1 MKIIFVK
8 NEALKTPFSQE
19 DRIELYPDTSWES
32 STQKPWDDFGYQT
45 TFQMKLFFNNESYDL
60 PLIKVLIEDEKDT
73 HKVFK
78 RILQE
83 NNAPYIQFP
92 LTTTK
97 YISLA
102 TDTEFYNTIH
112 SLLEKA
118 EIDNILSVLHDSSYI
133 EHTSNFP
140 ELKHLMKTEG
150 FYSSLLRDMTSKKA
164 LDYGWFI
171 VDNRTLAKDAK
182 FELYFQ
188 LNTYENIHKVE
199 INFERTIFPNNMN
212 ILIGSNGTGK
222 SQTLMYLI
230 DELLGIGVTQQLN
243 KIPVFNQIVAI
254 AYSPFENYLTSLKNT
269 DLKIKSAYKY
279 FGFREENGTF
289 NQKLPFKNAI
299 ESILKMLREDKV
311 KDYFRSRPNKYDTFV
326 EVISQAIEFDYI
338 GFEIDRVSVDFQP
351 FNDNKIIDNKYY
363 MIKDKRDFLNEVHI
377 YDEKIKLESGIVFF
391 KDNKVID
398 LSSGQQIFSH
408 LISNILGSIRE
419 DTILLIDEPELYLHP
434 NLEVELIGMLKELL
448 DTYSS
453 YAVIAT
459 HSSIVVRE
467 VARDYISVLKRIENT
482 IHISKPPFETF
493 GGDMEKINS
502 YVFFDNDKIKPH
514 EQWLK
519 KLADQEANIEVAIEK
534 YKSVLNEESLILM
547 YGMGK
552 DNAN

>member
-1 MKIIFVK
+1 M
-8 NEALKTPFSQE
+8 
-19 DRIELYPDTSWES
+19 
-32 STQKPWDDFGYQT
+32 
-45 TFQMKLFFNNESYDL
+45 
-60 PLIKVLIEDEKDT
+60 
-73 HKVFK
+73 
-78 RILQE
+78 
-83 NNAPYIQFP
+83 
-92 LTTTK
+92 
-97 YISLA
+97 
-102 TDTEFYNTIH
+102 
-112 SLLEKA
+112 
-118 EIDNILSVLHDSSYI
+118 
-133 EHTSNFP
+133 
-140 ELKHLMKTEG
+140 
-150 FYSSLLRDMTSKKA
+150 
-164 LDYGWFI
+164 
-171 VDNRTLAKDAK
+171 
-182 FELYFQ
+182 
-188 LNTYENIHKVE
+188 
-199 INFERTIFPNNMN
+199 
-212 ILIGSNGTGK
+212 
-222 SQTLMYLI
+222 
-230 DELLGIGVTQQLN
+230 
-243 KIPVFNQIVAI
+243 
-254 AYSPFENYLTSLKNT
+254 
-269 DLKIKSAYKY
+269 
-279 FGFREENGTF
+279 
-289 NQKLPFKNAI
+289 
-299 ESILKMLREDKV
+299 
-311 KDYFRSRPNKYDTFV
+311 
-326 EVISQAIEFDYI
+326 
-338 GFEIDRVSVDFQP
+338 
-351 FNDNKIIDNKYY
+351 
-363 MIKDKRDFLNEVHI
+363 NEVHI